1 MNVCKY
7 KVLFLCLFWILWKM
21 LCLFGFWCLFISHP
35 ILRFKPCQSAHSLY
49 GHTVQTSAIVSI
61 NHADWCSCGVIL
73 SLWLCGWKEC
83 PKDFRQ
89 KIWCIWM
96 DGLQFK
102 SLGSV
107 RDWLIEI
114 LLLSKNRSKWLKVTV
129 TILMLLGFLFLN
141 NAVLLNRI
149 MKMYSPKILS
159 CWKFSFAITN

>member
-1 MNVCKY
+1 
-7 KVLFLCLFWILWKM
+7 
-21 LCLFGFWCLFISHP
+21 
-35 ILRFKPCQSAHSLY
+35 
-49 GHTVQTSAIVSI
+49 
-61 NHADWCSCGVIL
+61 
-73 SLWLCGWKEC
+73 
-83 PKDFRQ
+83 
-89 KIWCIWM
+89 M

-159 CWKFSFAITN
+159 CWKFSFAITNKIHFKMENHYFKLQ